1 MSLPLRNTSLQDR
14 SSTFRTIAAHG
25 VAAVRRSTAIIVAV
39 LLPVVALLEL
49 PGIAKAAATQP
60 PVAVILDTDIDSDCD
75 DTGALAMLHALA
87 DNGEARILAVMMS
100 DPNGESPRCT
110 DAINTWYGR
119 GETPIGVRRPGGGKA
134 NSRYARQ
141 VAEEFPNDFRY
152 AAAPHAVDLYRRVLA
167 SEEDQSVV
175 IISVGTLENLAELL
189 QSPADEHSALS
200 GTELVRRKVKFW
212 SCMGGHYPTAEN
224 AEHNFKFGGQKTARA
239 VNGWPTPILFSG
251 WEVGNRLIT
260 GANWPEDQP
269 ASRNPVRR
277 AYELY
282 GKPGQ
287 GRQSW
292 DQTSVLA
299 AIRDP
304 ESWWA
309 LHENGYN
316 HVFDDGRNQWRSA
329 PDRAHAYLMEKA
341 DRSEAVETINRL
353 MMQPPKKSAQAAAKA
368 DPAVPH

>member
-1 MSLPLRNTSLQDR
+1 MSSPLRNTPLEDR
-14 SSTFRTIAAHG
+14 SSTLRTIAARG
-25 VAAVRRSTAIIVAV
+25 GAPVRRSAAIIVAV
-39 LLPVVALLEL
+39 LVPVAALLEL
-49 PGIAKAAATQP
+49 PGGAKAAAAQP
-60 PVAVILDTDIDSDCD
+60 PIGVILDTDIDSDCD

-87 DNGEARILAVMMS
+87 DNGEARILAVTMS

-119 GETPIGVRRPGGGKA
+119 GEIPIGVRRPGGGKA

-141 VAEEFPNDFRY
+141 IAEEFPNDFRY
-152 AAAPHAVDLYRRVLA
+152 AAAPRAVELYRRVLA
-167 SEEDQSVV
+167 SQEDQSVV
-175 IISVGTLENLAELL
+175 IISIGTLENLAELL
-189 QSPADEHSALS
+189 DSPADEHSALN

-224 AEHNFKFGGQKTARA
+224 AEHNFKFGGQKTAQA

-260 GANWPEDQP
+260 GADWPEDQP
-269 ASRNPVRR
+269 ASRNPIRR

-304 ESWWA
+304 GSWWA
-309 LHENGYN
+309 LREDGYN

-329 PDRAHAYLMEKA
+329 PDKEHAYLMERA
-341 DRSEAVETINRL
+341 DRAEVVETIDRL
-353 MMQPPKKSAQAAAKA
+353 MMQRPKQSAQDAATAN
-368 DPAVPH
+368 PAGS